1 MRYKHHALN
10 KIFLTAKQN
19 TDMDLK
25 RDFQKQ
31 SLPKQAQH
39 TLPG

>member
-1 MRYKHHALN
+1 MRYKHNTLN
-10 KIFLTAKQN
+10 KIFIMAKQN
-19 TDMDLK
+19 ADMEFK

-39 TLPG
+39 ILLG